1 MIQVSNISI
10 QYGDRVLFKPT
21 SFSIGINE
29 RIGLIGKNGAGKSTL
44 LKILSKEVTPQEGA
58 ISFPKDYTIGYL
70 RQELPKQGNLSII
83 EEIKSG
89 FSEVNQLQ
97 DRYNALQN
105 ELETREDY
113 ETQSYLDLIDDF
125 TKAQERLLLFDA
137 DNLDKQIELV
147 LMGLGFKRKEFTKSV
162 NTFSGG
168 WRMRIEL
175 AKLLLQQP
183 DLLLLD
189 EPTNHLDIHSII
201 WLEDFLSKY
210 HGAIVLVSHDKSFMN
225 KLANRIMEIEL
236 GTVHDYKSGYEKY
249 LILKQDRIEKSI
261 AAFNNQQKEIAQTKR
276 NIEKFRAKASKAKFA
291 QSLIK
296 KLERTDM
303 IEIETEDNSAMRFH
317 FPEGRRTGDIVVKL
331 KNISKNYGDKE
342 VLRGEDFE
350 LMRGEKVAFIGKNG
364 MGKTTMARIIAGDLA
379 ASGGEVSL
387 GYNVEMS
394 YFAQMQSGTLDE
406 EITVLETIDNAAT
419 GEMRTKVR
427 SLLGAFLFSGED
439 VEKKVKV
446 LSGGEK
452 SRLALAKLLLAP
464 SNFLL
469 LDEPTNHLDIASKNI
484 LKEAIQKYSGA
495 VLIVSHDR
503 DFLEGL
509 TSRTIEFTEDG
520 LVEYLGDINYFL
532 EQNNFDD
539 IREFELEGK
548 KLNVGGSKS
557 NSSSN
562 ASSNSNSNSSAN
574 SNKDY
579 KERKQNAKE
588 ERRLRKVVEGLE
600 QEIAKMEQKKK
611 SLVAELQNSYDEVKA
626 KAFHDVEVK
635 VESLTEQWMA
645 AGEELEAFLKA

>member
-1 MIQVSNISI
+1 MIQVNNISI

-21 SFSIGINE
+21 NFSISINE

-44 LKILSKEVTPQEGA
+44 LKILSKEVSPQEGT
-58 ISFPKDYTIGYL
+58 ISFPKEYTIGYL
-70 RQELPKQGNLSII
+70 RQELPKQGDLSII

-89 FSEVNQLQ
+89 FSEVNKLQ
-97 DRYNALQN
+97 DRFNDLQK

-147 LMGLGFKRKEFTKSV
+147 LMGLGFKRKEFEQSV
-162 NTFSGG
+162 STFSGG

-210 HGAIVLVSHDKSFMN
+210 HGSIVLVSHDKSFMN

-236 GTVHDYKSGYEKY
+236 GSVHDYKSGYEKY

-261 AAFNNQQKEIAQTKR
+261 AAYNNQQKEIAQTKK
-276 NIEKFRAKASKAKFA
+276 NIDKFRAKASKAKFA

-296 KLERTDM
+296 KLERTEI
-303 IEIETEDNSAMRFH
+303 IEIESEDNSAMRFH
-317 FPEGRRTGDIVVKL
+317 FPEGRRTGDLVVKA
-331 KNISKNYGDKE
+331 KGIVKNYGDKK
-342 VLRGEDFE
+342 VLKGEDFE

-364 MGKTTMARIIAGDLA
+364 MGKTTFARIIAGDLSPTA
-379 ASGGEVSL
+379 GEVSM

-452 SRLALAKLLLAP
+452 SRLALARLLLAP

-484 LKEAIQKYSGA
+484 LKEAIQRYTGA

-509 TSRTIEFTEDG
+509 TERTIEFTEDG
-520 LVEYLGDINYFL
+520 LTEYLGDINYFL
-532 EQNNFDD
+532 EQNDFDN

-548 KLNVGGSKS
+548 K
-557 NSSSN
+557 SN
-562 ASSNSNSNSSAN
+562 ANSSSNSNSNLPAGRQG
-574 SNKDY
+574 SNGGDY
-579 KERKQNAKE
+579 KERKQYAKK
-588 ERRLRKVVEGLE
+588 ERNLRKRVENLE
-600 QEIAKMEQKKK
+600 QEIAKAENKKK
-611 SLVAELQNSYDEVKA
+611 ALVGDLQSSYDEAKA
-626 KAFHDVEVK
+626 KAFHDAEVK
-635 VESLTEQWMA
+635 VEELTEQWME
-645 AGEELEAFLKA
+645 AGEALEAFLKG

>member
-44 LKILSKEVTPQEGA
+44 LKILSKEITPQEGS

-97 DRYNALQN
+97 GRYNALQK

-342 VLRGEDFE
+342 VLKGEDFE

-557 NSSSN
+557 SSSSN
-562 ASSNSNSNSSAN
+562 ASPNSNAN

-635 VESLTEQWMA
+635 VESLTEQWME
-645 AGEELEAFLKA
+645 AGEELEAFLKN